1 MGLIIGA
8 ASLIG
13 ISASDK
19 LKSRADE
26 LEMIVH
32 MLEETKIL
40 IRYKAMTVFDIVQ
53 ALKENVIINQLDF
66 IKKLEPA
73 IETPFYISWEKS
85 IVNMQSSLKDSDK
98 KLLKSFGRSLGSSD
112 IDGQLSNIEV
122 YKEDFARIKA
132 TADNEFQ
139 KKSRL
144 YRSLGV
150 LSGMFLSIML
160 I

>member
-1 MGLIIGA
+1 MYAIR
-8 ASLIG
+8 SYYG

-66 IKKLEPA
+66 IKRNN
-73 IETPFYISWEKS
+73 F
-85 IVNMQSSLKDSDK
+85 V
-98 KLLKSFGRSLGSSD
+98 
-112 IDGQLSNIEV
+112 
-122 YKEDFARIKA
+122 
-132 TADNEFQ
+132 
-139 KKSRL
+139 
-144 YRSLGV
+144 
-150 LSGMFLSIML
+150 
-160 I
+160 